1 MKTNHKIKLSSLFI
15 SLGSILLNNSAYALG
30 YTLTDL
36 GTFGPSPSG
45 SYATAINNNGQVLAS
60 SEFPFLW
67 ENGNSTYAGYA
78 AGLNNNGEILQND
91 CSSCFSRHAWLW
103 NPSTNSR
110 TDLGSL
116 GANGT
121 ALHVND
127 NGQVTGVKTYNE
139 NGYGYWHATFLS
151 NGNLTDLGTLGG
163 SNSWSTS
170 INNSGQV
177 VGFSTLSGNTSVS
190 LSDGPHH
197 AFIWDNGGMTDLG
210 TLGNVES
217 DAYDIN
223 DNGQVV
229 GYSITQWGSGR
240 GFLWSNGAM
249 TELGIVAGLNGS
261 YSALAINNKGQ
272 AVGVFDGNFFNHAI
286 LWNDDGTAVD
296 LNTLIPANSGWLLTD
311 ARDIN
316 DKGQIVANAY
326 NSHLGTRAMLL
337 TPSTASTSVPVPAA
351 AWLLGSG
358 LLGLIGVARRKAA

>member
-1 MKTNHKIKLSSLFI
+1 MKPNHKIKLSILLI

-45 SYATAINNNGQVLAS
+45 SYATAINNNGQVLARS
-60 SEFPFLW
+60 QIPFLW

-78 AGLNNNGEILQND
+78 AGLNNNGEVLQYGDNY
-91 CSSCFSRHAWLW
+91 SSNHAWLW

-116 GANGT
+116 GTNGIAT
-121 ALHVND
+121 GVND
-127 NGQVTGVKTYNE
+127 NGQVTGVNTYNE

-170 INNSGQV
+170 INKSGQV

-190 LSDGPHH
+190 PSDGPHH
-197 AFIWDNGGMTDLG
+197 AFIWDNGSMTDLG

-229 GYSITQWGSGR
+229 G
-240 GFLWSNGAM
+240 
-249 TELGIVAGLNGS
+249 
-261 YSALAINNKGQ
+261 
-272 AVGVFDGNFFNHAI
+272 
-286 LWNDDGTAVD
+286 
-296 LNTLIPANSGWLLTD
+296 
-311 ARDIN
+311 
-316 DKGQIVANAY
+316 
-326 NSHLGTRAMLL
+326 
-337 TPSTASTSVPVPAA
+337 
-351 AWLLGSG
+351 
-358 LLGLIGVARRKAA
+358 